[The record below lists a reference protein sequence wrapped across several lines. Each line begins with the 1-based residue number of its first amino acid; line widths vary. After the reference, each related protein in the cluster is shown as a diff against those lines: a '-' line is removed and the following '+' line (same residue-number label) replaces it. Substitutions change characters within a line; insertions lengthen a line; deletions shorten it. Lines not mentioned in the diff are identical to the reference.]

1 MSGFKFKKKLGQHF
15 LNNQEIL
22 QKICSIRNLN
32 SESILEIG
40 PGMGSLTKKIL
51 ECNPKELLVIEKDIS
66 LEPYLES
73 IKQEHSDKLK
83 IIFGNALEI
92 DLVDIFNEKIVLIA
106 NLPYNVASTL
116 IINWLQ
122 NLEIFKSIIV
132 MVQKEVAE
140 RFIAKVNSKQ
150 YGRIS
155 VLIQIFCD
163 IKKKFDVSPDNFFPK
178 PKVESSVIEIIP
190 KENIKVDYKKIDKVL
205 KLSFLHRRKTIKN
218 NFKKKNI
225 DTKKL
230 PFDNDTL
237 DNLRP
242 QEISPEK
249 YLKLTKHLFG

>member
-1 MSGFKFKKKLGQHF
+1 MSGFKFKKRLGQHF

-51 ECNPKELLVIEKDIS
+51 ECNPKKLLVIEKDIS

-73 IKQEHSDKLK
+73 IKKKHSDKLK

-230 PFDNDTL
+230 PFDNDIL

-249 YLKLTKHLFG
+249 YLKLTKRLFG